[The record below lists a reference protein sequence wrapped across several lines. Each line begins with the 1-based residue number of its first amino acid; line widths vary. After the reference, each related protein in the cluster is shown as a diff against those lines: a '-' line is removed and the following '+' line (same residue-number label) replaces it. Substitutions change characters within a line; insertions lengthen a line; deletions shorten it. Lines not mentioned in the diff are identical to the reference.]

1 MKTEEEQIAWEKNC
15 YGMPSRLIDDL
26 VSEDAGSSVYDAGMV
41 LAGYLSNMQEA
52 FCNQESED
60 QTKQEKRLQQD
71 LNIAKYI
78 IFKYI
83 VDKERGAG

>member
-26 VSEDAGSSVYDAGMV
+26 VADQIESIYDAGMV
-41 LAGYLSNMQEA
+41 VAGHLSNMQEV